1 MIKTKKKYK
10 IKTHKKYNFF
20 PIILAP
26 IVLFFSIVIFLSI
39 PVLFNYKS
47 IESQIEK
54 KFYSEFNINIKILD
68 EVKYQFIPLPHL
80 LIKKANLN
88 LNSENKN
95 SSIIKSEN
103 LKLFISPR
111 HLYSCLLYKIQTLCS
126 N

>member
-10 IKTHKKYNFF
+10 IKTHKKNNFF

-54 KFYSEFNINIKILD
+54 KFYLD
-68 EVKYQFIPLPHL
+68 
-80 LIKKANLN
+80 
-88 LNSENKN
+88 
-95 SSIIKSEN
+95 SSS
-103 LKLFISPR
+103 KLTS
-111 HLYSCLLYKIQTLCS
+111 YKED
-126 N
+126 